1 MEKIERVLA
10 LVHCDTDGVAS
21 AAAIRC
27 AHADQGAHVKVEFA
41 DYGNI
46 DDKLHKAL
54 TRTANAYDR
63 IVVAD
68 ISWRPFEDVHA
79 DLAVRAQIAR
89 VLEQELAGMVKLTDS
104 DLRQLGSKLKASE
117 VKLAHD
123 GMYQSIKQFRDRGGE
138 LVVLDHHPRALAIA
152 KEYKN
157 QLHPLSILETHDA
170 QGVMRAGSE
179 LAARYYMSVRTQAF
193 PGRDEAVVDFG
204 RLAGDYDVWRDPHG
218 PGGKLAMGVMRMDD
232 NHEALLAMETL
243 IAIASTLP
251 QTSEGIDW
259 YRLIVEHGGLLGHY
273 MLEAEAEYGQALAE
287 ALTTLEHPS
296 EHLASIYT
304 TEFSSLISDHV
315 YQTYPVV
322 ATRYKNDKTKVDKI
336 SLRTGRNDLDLGQL
350 LKPLGGGGH
359 PKAAGLSI
367 PVGTYEEKLTAIVA
381 ALQEKLAS

>member
-10 LVHCDTDGVAS
+10 LVHCDTDGLAS

-41 DYGNI
+41 DYGDI
-46 DDKLHKAL
+46 DNKLYKAL
-54 TRTANAYDR
+54 TRVTNAYDR

-68 ISWRPFEDVHA
+68 ISWRPFEDVHT
-79 DLAVRAQIAR
+79 DLETKMQVALAF
-89 VLEQELAGMVKLTDS
+89 EQELTGGAKLTDTV
-104 DLRQLGSKLKASE
+104 LGTLGVKLKANE
-117 VKLAHD
+117 VKLAYD
-123 GMYQSIKQFRDRGGE
+123 GMYQTIKQFRDRGGE

-152 KEYKN
+152 KEYKA

-179 LAARYYMSVRTQAF
+179 LAARYYMSVRTQAL

-218 PGGKLAMGVMRMDD
+218 VGGSLAMGVMRMDD
-232 NHEALLAMETL
+232 NYEALLAMETL
-243 IAIASTLP
+243 IAVASTLP
-251 QTSEGIDW
+251 QTEKGVDW
-259 YRLIVEHGGLLGHY
+259 RRLIVDHGGLLGHY
-273 MLEAEAEYGQALAE
+273 ILEAEAEYGQALAE
-287 ALTTLEHPS
+287 ALSTLELPS
-296 EHLASIYT
+296 EHLASIYA
-304 TEFSSLISDHV
+304 TEFSSLISDYV
-315 YQTYPVV
+315 YQNHPVV
-322 ATRYKNDKTKVDKI
+322 AVRYKSDKSKADKI
-336 SLRTGRNDLDLGQL
+336 SLRTGRNDLDLGKL
-350 LKPLGGGGH
+350 LAPMGGGGH